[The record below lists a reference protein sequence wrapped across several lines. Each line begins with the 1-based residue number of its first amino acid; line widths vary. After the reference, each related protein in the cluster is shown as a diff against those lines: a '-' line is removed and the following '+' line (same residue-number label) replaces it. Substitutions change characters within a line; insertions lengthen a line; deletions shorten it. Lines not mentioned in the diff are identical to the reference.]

1 MSGRPRGY
9 DGSMD
14 GTDAHEA
21 DDQQWV
27 ERIAELARAHDVGV
41 AVAESLTAGRL
52 SASLGRGSEAASWY
66 RGAVVAYASEVKHAV
81 LGVDPGPVVTDGCAR
96 QMAEGV
102 RRLLGADVGIGMTG
116 VGGPGSQEGRPPGT
130 VHLAIADGRGTRS
143 HEVHFEGEP
152 DEVLA
157 SATTLAL
164 VELAKAL
171 EPADTHAAATVG
183 YEGA

>member
-9 DGSMD
+9 DGAMS
-14 GTDAHEA
+14 GNDAHAA

-27 ERIAELARAHDVGV
+27 ERIAGLAGADGLGV

-52 SASLGRGSEAASWY
+52 SATLGRGSEAASWY
-66 RGAVVAYASEVKHAV
+66 RGAVVAYASEVKHTV
-81 LGVDPGPVVTDGCAR
+81 LGVDPGPVVTDRCAR

-102 RRLLGADVGIGMTG
+102 RRLLGADVGLGMTG

-143 HEVHFEGEP
+143 HEVHLEGDP

-171 EPADTHAAATVG
+171 GATPDD
-183 YEGA
+183 

>member
-1 MSGRPRGY
+1 MSGWLCGY
-9 DGSMD
+9 DCGMD
-14 GTDAHEA
+14 ATGADEA

-27 ERIAELARAHDVGV
+27 ERIADRARADGVGV

-52 SASLGRGSEAASWY
+52 SATLGRGSEASSWY
-66 RGAVVAYASEVKHAV
+66 RGAVVAYASEVEHAV

-102 RRLLGADVGIGMTG
+102 RRLLGTDVGLGMTG

-130 VHLAIADGRGTRS
+130 VHLAITDRRGTRS
-143 HEVHFEGEP
+143 QEVHLEGEP

-164 VELAKAL
+164 VELARAL
-171 EPADTHAAATVG
+171 GAAPDD
-183 YEGA
+183 

>member
-1 MSGRPRGY
+1 MSGRSRGY
-9 DGSMD
+9 DGAMS
-14 GTDAHEA
+14 GNDACVA
-21 DDQQWV
+21 GDQQWV
-27 ERIAELARAHDVGV
+27 ERIAELAGADGLGV

-52 SASLGRGSEAASWY
+52 SATLGRGSEAASWY
-66 RGAVVAYASEVKHAV
+66 RGAVVAYASEVKHTV
-81 LGVDPGPVVTDGCAR
+81 LDVDPGPVVTDRCAR

-102 RRLLGADVGIGMTG
+102 RRLLGADVGLGMTG

-130 VHLAIADGRGTRS
+130 VRLAIADGRGTRS
-143 HEVHFEGEP
+143 HEVHLEGDP

-171 EPADTHAAATVG
+171 GATPDD
-183 YEGA
+183 

>member
-1 MSGRPRGY
+1 MSGCPCGY
-9 DGSMD
+9 GCGMD
-14 GTDAHEA
+14 GTGADEA

-27 ERIAELARAHDVGV
+27 ERIADRARADDVGV

-52 SASLGRGSEAASWY
+52 SEALGRGSEASSWY

-102 RRLLGADVGIGMTG
+102 RRLLGADVGLGMTG

-143 HEVHFEGEP
+143 QEVHLEGDP

-164 VELAKAL
+164 VDLARAL
-171 EPADTHAAATVG
+171 DATRDD
-183 YEGA
+183 

>member
-1 MSGRPRGY
+1 M
-9 DGSMD
+9 
-14 GTDAHEA
+14 
-21 DDQQWV
+21 
-27 ERIAELARAHDVGV
+27 
-41 AVAESLTAGRL
+41 
-52 SASLGRGSEAASWY
+52 
-66 RGAVVAYASEVKHAV
+66 AYASEVKHAV

-102 RRLLGADVGIGMTG
+102 RHLLGADVGLGMTG

-143 HEVHFEGEP
+143 QEVHLEGEP

-164 VELAKAL
+164 IDLARAL
-171 EPADTHAAATVG
+171 GAAPDD
-183 YEGA
+183 